1 MKVQAGKPE
10 EGVQLLRKGPKLW
23 QCASPAPTNF
33 YLGLGLAEI
42 GQTAEAAQWFERSL
56 ANQLVSLYSTKCVL
70 PVGACL
76 SKAGSQS
83 RCPTRSRPVG
93 KTQNRSSKDHHAA
106 RRADNSNSCSL
117 VSDTAAMSLL
127 LQLRYERTR
136 PSVSL
141 VAAMLACISI
151 SIQAQQPPAASALLE
166 KARQLRASHQP
177 QAAELLLRPYL
188 AAHPNDPETL
198 TLSGQLRIDQGDQLG
213 AEKQFLAALTASP
226 NSIAPNLA
234 MGDLLFSM
242 HRNPEAMDR
251 FETIL
256 AIAPANPNAR
266 HGELSAAT
274 ELALTARSS
283 GHPEVALEVL
293 QHARKKLP
301 DDPDLLLE
309 LGIQATELY
318 LYPAAEEALNA
329 ARDLRPSDPGTLYAL
344 ARMETERQHLPAAEA
359 DFRAYLAA
367 QPNDASAHFGLGHVL
382 AMQQRTAEAR
392 AEFERSIQL
401 QPVQTES
408 YYQIGQI
415 ELDAHQDAKA
425 DPLFRKVLER
435 DPTHGGAL
443 TGLGVLAFR
452 AKDYVKAEQY
462 LAAAEKTAPNYA
474 PAHYYRGLALT
485 RLGRKDEG
493 DAELREATK
502 LGSANPSAAQPAPQT
517 P

>member
-1 MKVQAGKPE
+1 MSRLFLSPRAS
-10 EGVQLLRKGPKLW
+10 QL
-23 QCASPAPTNF
+23 
-33 YLGLGLAEI
+33 
-42 GQTAEAAQWFERSL
+42 
-56 ANQLVSLYSTKCVL
+56 
-70 PVGACL
+70 
-76 SKAGSQS
+76 QS
-83 RCPTRSRPVG
+83 G
-93 KTQNRSSKDHHAA
+93 GN
-106 RRADNSNSCSL
+106 
-117 VSDTAAMSLL
+117 
-127 LQLRYERTR
+127 R

-141 VAAMLACISI
+141 VAAMFACIAI
-151 SIQAQQPPAASALLE
+151 GLQAQQSPPASALT

-177 QAAELLLRPYL
+177 QAAESLLRPYL
-188 AAHPNDPETL
+188 AAHPNDPDAL
-198 TLSGQLRIDQGDQLG
+198 ALSGQLRIDQGDQLG
-213 AEKQFLAALTASP
+213 AEKQLLSALTASP
-226 NSIAPNLA
+226 NSIVANLT
-234 MGDLLFSM
+234 MGDLLLSM

-251 FETIL
+251 FETVL
-256 AIAPANPNAR
+256 AIARTNPDAR
-266 HGELSAAT
+266 HGELAAAT
-274 ELALTARSS
+274 ELALTARRS

-293 QHARKKLP
+293 QHARTKLP

-329 ARDLRPSDPGTLYAL
+329 ARNLRSSDPGILYAL
-344 ARMETERQHLPAAEA
+344 ARMETERQHLQAAEA
-359 DFRAYLAA
+359 NFRAYLAA

-382 AMQQRTAEAR
+382 AMQQRTADAR

-425 DPLFRKVLER
+425 DALFHKTLER
-435 DPTHGGAL
+435 DPTHGGSL

-462 LAAAEKTAPNYA
+462 LAAAEKSAPSYG
-474 PAHYYRGLALT
+474 PAHYYRGLALAH
-485 RLGRKDEG
+485 LGRKDEG

-502 LGSANPSAAQPAPQT
+502 LGSANPSAPQT